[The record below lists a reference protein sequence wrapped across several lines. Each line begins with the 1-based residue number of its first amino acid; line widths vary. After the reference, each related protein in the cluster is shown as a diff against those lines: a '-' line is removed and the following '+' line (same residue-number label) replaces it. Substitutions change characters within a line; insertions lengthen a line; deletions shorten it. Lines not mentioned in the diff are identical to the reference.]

1 MREQQNFSLQQKCKF
16 LLFFSYINKAKH
28 SGSGKALTKTPEDP
42 IELHE
47 HVGSD
52 RNHRNFIYSYIH
64 SFIQAISIA
73 SLQVHANYI
82 VKQHKLP

>member
-1 MREQQNFSLQQKCKF
+1 MREQQNFSLPQKCKF

-47 HVGSD
+47 HVDSD
-52 RNHRNFIYSYIH
+52 CNHRNFIH
-64 SFIQAISIA
+64 SFIHSISIP